1 MLSDMKIK
9 ILFLFPALALALAAG
24 LTNCAKD
31 APLSTVPGADH
42 PAALRGAC
50 DITVVSFGNVQ
61 ICGTQTNNTP
71 CSPNATGLE
80 NVGAGAVVYAIAPP
94 AVMEFTNVNNSNPG
108 QDGVWIEVSSPGNA
122 PETRFILNGD
132 TEVLSIDD
140 NCKVQ

>member
-1 MLSDMKIK
+1 MLFDMKVK
-9 ILFLFPALALALAAG
+9 FLFLLPVIALALAAG

-31 APLSTVPGADH
+31 TPLPTAAHSDNA
-42 PAALRGAC
+42 AALRGAC

-61 ICGTQTNNTP
+61 ICGTQTNNAA

-80 NVGAGAVVYAIAPP
+80 NVGAGAVTYAIAPP

-122 PETRFILNGD
+122 PETRFILNGAS
-132 TEVLSIDD
+132 EVLSIDD